1 GGTNSIMKV
10 GKSVA
15 AARSGLSQEY
25 QMGPLKYRSIRS
37 ELCAN
42 FEPAIVFQF
51 LYSKQLPYLAN
62 SELTTWTRVSFVS
75 AEGSLLSR
83 LTRRYTSVSPKY
95 LLGGSSVEASF
106 INRSRLHSEPITRT
120 GITQR
125 HQSKNTA
132 VYKGGWLAQ
141 HKARCNFSPHRSEKV
156 KAPQVSLTGS
166 SF

>member
-1 GGTNSIMKV
+1 MKV

-62 SELTTWTRVSFVS
+62 SELTTWTRSRS
-75 AEGSLLSR
+75 PGQESLSDTSRRIPLYIKADGSLSTKRDAIFLPTAQKKSKR
-83 LTRRYTSVSPKY
+83 P
-95 LLGGSSVEASF
+95 
-106 INRSRLHSEPITRT
+106 RSH
-120 GITQR
+120 
-125 HQSKNTA
+125 
-132 VYKGGWLAQ
+132 
-141 HKARCNFSPHRSEKV
+141 
-156 KAPQVSLTGS
+156 
-166 SF
+166 